1 MKSKGTRAL
10 LITVGGGVL
19 VFFLLAAFLG
29 SLRNTRPTVVAAK
42 PLPAGARLTADVL
55 VVKEIHASARLPNA
69 LSSVEEAE
77 GQVLTIARAPGDQV
91 TADMLGDQAAV
102 GIASQLEP
110 GHRAVAVRVN
120 SASGLLGVIRPGDRV
135 AVVAIVGP
143 QEANQETMYTALP
156 ETPVTGP
163 GGTPGI
169 PAGATEAVTST
180 LSSNPSPVAYVV
192 VSGLRVLLIPQTF
205 RYEEVLP
212 EEDETGLFAVA
223 RTTSSAQEESVILLD
238 VPVEPV
244 EIAQGVRM
252 SPAALLPLLDNR
264 AKLHLLLEP
273 QKDDGVRITVGASLG
288 DLYRA
293 MLPASS
299 SLPAVPSGGH

>member
-1 MKSKGTRAL
+1 MKKGTRAL
-10 LITVGGGVL
+10 LVTVGGGVL
-19 VFFLLAAFLG
+19 VFCLLAAFLG

-55 VVKEIHASARLPNA
+55 EVREIHASARLPNA
-69 LSSVEEAE
+69 LSSVKEAE
-77 GQVLTIARAPGDQV
+77 GQVLTIARAPGDQI

-110 GHRAVAVRVN
+110 GHRAVAVHVN

-163 GGTPGI
+163 EGIPGI
-169 PAGATEAVTST
+169 PGTEPITST
-180 LSSNPSPVAYVV
+180 LPSNPSPVAHVV
-192 VSGLRVLLIPQTF
+192 VSGLRVLVVPQTF

-212 EEDETGLFAVA
+212 EEDKSGLFTLA
-223 RTTSSAQEESVILLD
+223 RTTASAQEESVILLD

-244 EIAQGVRM
+244 EIAPGVRM

-273 QKDDGVRITVGASLG
+273 QNDDGVKVTVGASLG

-299 SLPAVPSGGH
+299 SLPVAPVGGH